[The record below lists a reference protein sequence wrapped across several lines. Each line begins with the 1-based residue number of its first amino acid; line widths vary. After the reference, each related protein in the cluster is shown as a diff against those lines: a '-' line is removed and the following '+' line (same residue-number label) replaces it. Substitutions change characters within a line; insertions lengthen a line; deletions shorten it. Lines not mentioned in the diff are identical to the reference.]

1 MIVSAKYGVPNKY
14 IDVTEKIKEQP
25 EIFYASNTIFSDPAP
40 GVVKHL
46 IIKFNN
52 GISKLY
58 TEESKINK
66 SILLNKSSPTERSN
80 MMMHYSNVLEGKKGL
95 DIGGP
100 HKAFRDLD
108 IYDAPSVL
116 DNLVFK
122 ELSKH
127 NSNDVATYKF
137 NGKATPGNEYYC
149 DVVNMSIFQEMS
161 YDFVFAPYVLE
172 RLINPLQ
179 AIKEITRI
187 LKPRGFCIVVL
198 PWKDETCDHLREVS
212 QFSEILDHYKIQR
225 DETDVR
231 DHLYEILCN
240 YDVDRDPTVH
250 SIEKLVERSLDHY
263 ENRALNVHV
272 FDFDLIKK
280 CFEFFN
286 YTVIDTQLIY
296 PHHQIVLARLN
307 N

>member
-198 PWKDETCDHLREVS
+198 PWKDETGDHLREVS